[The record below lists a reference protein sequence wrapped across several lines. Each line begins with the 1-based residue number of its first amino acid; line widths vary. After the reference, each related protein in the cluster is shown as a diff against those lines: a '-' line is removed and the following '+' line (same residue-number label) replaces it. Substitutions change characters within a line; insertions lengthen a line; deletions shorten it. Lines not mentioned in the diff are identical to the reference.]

1 MKKFL
6 LMAMAIVAISVAAQE
21 VNVKPFTVRYIDE
34 DRLYQQYVV
43 AQQYLQ
49 LQAKLKNDFQ
59 QAEQKKRKQIE
70 TFYNQVQNFYNQVQT
85 KYKNGQYK
93 TQKAFEADQKKLESD
108 QKKLEQMQ
116 ESAQKEME
124 AMQKQMEQQLSGEQ
138 VKLANEIDLFLADF
152 AVKNDYDAILRK
164 EAAMFI
170 NPRWD
175 VTDKVAE
182 GLNARYNSENA
193 PTAKGVPVVDGKATD
208 GDAAPTKE

>member
-1 MKKFL
+1 
-6 LMAMAIVAISVAAQE
+6 MAMAIVAMSVAAQE

-116 ESAQKEME
+116 ENAQKEME
-124 AMQKQMEQQLSGEQ
+124 TMQKQMEQQLSGEQ

>member
-1 MKKFL
+1 MKKFF
-6 LMAMAIVAISVAAQE
+6 LMVMAIVAMSVAAQE

-116 ESAQKEME
+116 ENAQKEME